1 MLRNTLKQNVYK
13 QSECSIIWGGKGK
26 MVTLLIKRVK
36 LTQVFDEAL
45 EQ

>member
-26 MVTLLIKRVK
+26 MVTLIKRVK
-36 LTQVFDEAL
+36 LTEVFDEAL